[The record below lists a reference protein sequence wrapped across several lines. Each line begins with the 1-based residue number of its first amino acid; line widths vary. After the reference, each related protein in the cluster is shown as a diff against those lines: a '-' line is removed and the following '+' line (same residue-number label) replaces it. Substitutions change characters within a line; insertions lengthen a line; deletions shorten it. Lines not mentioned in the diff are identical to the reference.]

1 MAIFFTNKRGSS
13 RQRRALKYGD
23 APDYDEI
30 YQSELARRRA
40 ANDAEYGQ
48 GTLEII
54 QKLRRE
60 ALGRERESG
69 RLDLQERIFKN
80 QNMQADYERN
90 VRSQEEDIA
99 ARRAQTEQARLQ
111 NEAAAFRNRYLEDDR
126 NIANR
131 DRESQIAFRNA
142 NTENTIARTRA
153 AATSDEIN
161 RTRLQRETWE
171 LESARRAAELDKLYA
186 KYVADFKGDYTL
198 AINAAIKDGQ
208 DEVALALMKS
218 KREFDLEN
226 LRNAP
231 KEKPQSSIVEPA
243 PPPDGLP
250 ATSENPKPAANAEAQ
265 NANPQ
270 NSPAAPND
278 YAANLLQNF
287 DSIKSAIGS
296 GSRTAMAYELRN
308 AVSNLRTLQAQNPA
322 EAEKFAPRLFQAVNE
337 IKALYDKEGGDFE
350 AEILPLIP
358 RNWLR

>member
-1 MAIFFTNKRGSS
+1 MAIFFTSKRGSS

-40 ANDAEYGQ
+40 ANDAEYGE

-60 ALGRERESG
+60 GLGRERKMQN
-69 RLDLQERIFKN
+69 LDLQERLFKN
-80 QNMQADYERN
+80 RNMQADYERN

-99 ARRAQTEQARLQ
+99 ARRAQTEQTRLQ
-111 NEAAAFRNRYLEDDR
+111 NEVAAFRSKYLEDDR
-126 NIANR
+126 NIANQ
-131 DRESQIAFRNA
+131 DKLSQIAFRNA
-142 NTENTIARTRA
+142 TTKNTIAQTKA
-153 AATSDEIN
+153 AAISDKIN
-161 RTRLQRETWE
+161 EVRRQREAWE
-171 LESARRAAELDKLYA
+171 LERDRRAAEIDKLYA
-186 KYVADFKGDYTL
+186 SYLAEFKGDYTL
-198 AINAAIKDGQ
+198 AINAAIEDGQ

-226 LRNAP
+226 LRNTP
-231 KEKPQSSIVEPA
+231 KKKPQSSI
-243 PPPDGLP
+243 L
-250 ATSENPKPAANAEAQ
+250 TPKIQESSSGESNE
-265 NANPQ
+265 NPQ
-270 NSPAAPND
+270 NPNSQ
-278 YAANLLQNF
+278 AENSAEALVQNF

-358 RNWLR
+358 QNWLR

>member
-40 ANDAEYGQ
+40 ANDAEYGE

-60 ALGRERESG
+60 GLARERKMQN
-69 RLDLQERIFKN
+69 LDLQERIFKN
-80 QNMQADYERN
+80 QNMPADYERN

-99 ARRAQTEQARLQ
+99 ARRAQTEQVRLQ
-111 NEAAAFRNRYLEDDR
+111 SEAAAFRNRYLEDDR

-142 NTENTIARTRA
+142 TTKNTIAQTRA
-153 AATSDEIN
+153 AATSNKIN
-161 RTRLQRETWE
+161 EARLQREIWE
-171 LESARRAAELDKLYA
+171 QERARHAAELDKLYA
-186 KYVADFKGDYTL
+186 SYVAEFKGDFDS
-198 AINAAIKDGQ
+198 AINAALEDGQ
-208 DEVALALMKS
+208 DEVALALMKR
-218 KREFDLEN
+218 KRESDLEN
-226 LRNAP
+226 LRNTP
-231 KEKPQSSIVEPA
+231 KGKPQSSIFTPKIQESSS
-243 PPPDGLP
+243 GE
-250 ATSENPKPAANAEAQ
+250 SNENPRNPNSQAENSAEA
-265 NANPQ
+265 
-270 NSPAAPND
+270 
-278 YAANLLQNF
+278 LVQNF

-308 AVSNLRTLQAQNPA
+308 AVSKLRTLQAQNPA

>member
-1 MAIFFTNKRGSS
+1 MAIFFTSKRGSS

-40 ANDAEYGQ
+40 ANDAEYGE

-60 ALGRERESG
+60 GLGRERKMQN
-69 RLDLQERIFKN
+69 LDLQERLFKA
-80 QNMQADYERN
+80 QNRQADYDRN
-90 VRSQEEDIA
+90 VRSQEADIA
-99 ARRAQTEQARLQ
+99 ARLAQTEQTLLQ
-111 NEAAAFRNRYLEDDR
+111 NKADAFRNEHLEDDR

-142 NTENTIARTRA
+142 TTKNTIAQTRA
-153 AATSDEIN
+153 AATSDKIN
-161 RTRLQRETWE
+161 QARLQREIWE
-171 LESARRAAELDKLYA
+171 QERARHAAELDKRYA
-186 KYVADFKGDYTL
+186 SYVAEFKGDFDS
-198 AINAAIKDGQ
+198 AINAALEDGQ
-208 DEVALALMKS
+208 DEVALALMKA
-218 KREFDLEN
+218 KREFYLEN

-231 KEKPQSSIVEPA
+231 KGKPQSSIFTPKIQESSS
-243 PPPDGLP
+243 GE
-250 ATSENPKPAANAEAQ
+250 SNENPRNPNSQAENSAEA
-265 NANPQ
+265 
-270 NSPAAPND
+270 
-278 YAANLLQNF
+278 LVQNF

-308 AVSNLRTLQAQNPA
+308 AVSKLRTLQAQNPA

-350 AEILPLIP
+350 SEILPLIP

>member
-80 QNMQADYERN
+80 QNMQSDYERN

-99 ARRAQTEQARLQ
+99 ARRAQTEQVRLQ
-111 NEAAAFRNRYLEDDR
+111 NEAAAFRNKNLEDDR
-126 NIANR
+126 AMAR
-131 DRESQIAFRNA
+131 LDMKSQIASRNA
-142 NTENTIARTRA
+142 SVGETIARTKTY
-153 AATSDEIN
+153 ATSDEIN
-161 RTRLQRETWE
+161 RARLQRETWE
-171 LESARRAAELDKLYA
+171 LERDRRAAELDKLYA
-186 KYVADFKGDYTL
+186 SYVAEFKGDYAS
-198 AINAAIKDGQ
+198 AINAAIEDGQ
-208 DEVALALMKS
+208 DEVALALMKT

-231 KEKPQSSIVEPA
+231 KEKPQSSIFKPA
-243 PPPDGLP
+243 SQADELP

-287 DSIKSAIGS
+287 DSIKSAMLS
-296 GSRTAMAYELRN
+296 GSRTKMAYELRN
-308 AVSNLRTLQAQNPA
+308 AVANLRTLRAQNPA
-322 EAEKFAPRLFQAVNE
+322 EAEKLAPRLFQTINE
-337 IKALYDKEGGDFE
+337 IKALCDKEGGDFE

-358 RNWLR
+358 QNWLR